1 MAAGPRRQQQKKL
14 FSSSLSSHPVAK
26 SLSAPLDYRVMLS
39 YARSLLA
46 EAKSLDTHRRT
57 HTVTCGRLSHALSG
71 VLLDKD
77 AAVVIPWAA
86 LPPTRCCGRRG
97 DSRPRD
103 KEAPQ
108 SAAGWRRVE
117 WGRWGHKLRLS
128 DCYVIP
134 LLCSV
139 CLLEVTGFGLILSK
153 MYFFPP

>member
-1 MAAGPRRQQQKKL
+1 MWLQVLDDKNKQNL

-26 SLSAPLDYRVMLS
+26 SLSASLNNRVMLS

-46 EAKSLDTHRRT
+46 EAKSWDTHRRT

-108 SAAGWRRVE
+108 SAAGWSGAGGGITPAFR
-117 WGRWGHKLRLS
+117 
-128 DCYVIP
+128 
-134 LLCSV
+134 LLCDTPV
-139 CLLEVTGFGLILSK
+139 VQRMFTGSHWIWPYIIQNVLFS
-153 MYFFPP
+153 P